1 MCKAQVAREIYDHF
15 LSLLDRGEI
24 PIKLRQSEIV
34 GTVQDDPFDFWVGEM
49 LHDALPDYEVLH
61 SGKLTTP
68 DILIRNRESGA
79 ILGLEVKKLIQKAN
93 GADPRGLTMDFN
105 SCVPCGKAM
114 IKVGDD
120 LHEVPCFYLF
130 ALLKPDSSSI
140 VTLVLMDGDFL
151 NYDFNLH
158 KEAKTANTSSY
169 GHGPYGEGSVRS
181 RAMYTYPNL
190 LNSKLVPFFLNKIL
204 ILKKVD
210 AEILNL
216 QDSCS
221 TIIEREDVFE
231 NIFKYSVIDGAA
243 VQNGDQP
250 TVIRG
255 IFDACK
261 KRVKKARVASTP
273 RIEPL

>member
-1 MCKAQVAREIYDHF
+1 MCHARIAREIYDHF
-15 LSLLDRGEI
+15 LTLLENGEI
-24 PIKLRQSEIV
+24 PIELRQSEIV
-34 GTVQDDPFDFWVGEM
+34 GTVQDDPFDFWVGQM
-49 LHDALPDYEVLH
+49 LHEALPSYEVLH

-79 ILGLEVKKLIQKAN
+79 ILGLEVKKLIQKSN

-114 IKVGDD
+114 IKIGDD

-130 ALLKPDSSSI
+130 ALLKSDSSSI
-140 VTLVLMDGDFL
+140 VTLILMDGDFL
-151 NYDFNLH
+151 NYDFSLH

-190 LNSKLVPFFLNKIL
+190 LNSKLTPFFLKKIL
-204 ILKKVD
+204 IVKKVD
-210 AEILNL
+210 AETLKL
-216 QDSCS
+216 GVSCS
-221 TIIEREDVFE
+221 TIIEREDIFE
-231 NIFKYSVIDGAA
+231 NVFKYSVIDGT
-243 VQNGDQP
+243 VDRDDGDS

-261 KRVKKARVASTP
+261 KRVNKARVASTP
-273 RIEPL
+273 KIEPL